1 MCAKFALMWSAEFTY
16 SRMRITIPRR
26 EGARNLRSPL
36 TQQLMSIMEQDKD
49 RQEWQQDQKAQ
60 QEYKEWCLKE
70 DLRQAGLSVEEVLK
84 VTEKFFSKEQ
94 K

>member
-1 MCAKFALMWSAEFTY
+1 MIEH
-16 SRMRITIPRR
+16 
-26 EGARNLRSPL
+26 E
-36 TQQLMSIMEQDKD
+36 KD

-84 VTEKFFSKEQ
+84 VTEKFFSKVQ